1 MSTDNGIYI
10 LKTKDQYRVAHL
22 QAIDRIAWSFID
34 GNLQNDE
41 AARGRYVPT
50 RVVEMWGNCKYTRDR
65 NLAFAIAHKWA
76 GSLPVCEYG
85 VNVIV
90 YNKMWKHIVN
100 DAKKYAKK
108 ELEYLK
114 KSGKNDWNV
123 AILQNIAN
131 GSYPDRHGGALR
143 VP

>member
-65 NLAFAIAHKWA
+65 NLAFTIAHKWA
-76 GSLPVCEYG
+76 GSLLVCEYG

-131 GSYPDRHGGALR
+131 GSYPDGHGGALR
-143 VP
+143 FP